1 MQIAQLSIWKI
12 IAQRN
17 KRIRFL
23 NYVKSN
29 ATSENCIFLIIS
41 AEQSAQGCW
50 KMYGSITQFKLRF
63 VFQLAVFTRLAL
75 IVIYIF
81 KR

>member
-29 ATSENCIFLIIS
+29 AISENCISLIIS
-41 AEQSAQGCW
+41 TEQSAQGC
-50 KMYGSITQFKLRF
+50 
-63 VFQLAVFTRLAL
+63 
-75 IVIYIF
+75 
-81 KR
+81 